1 MMRGDMIGL
10 RNAPQSNTLKVQ
22 LIYASST
29 DEVANW
35 RAELLLILV
44 SMNSW
49 VGDFLGSGSRICIQ
63 ASNGLYVQPRNLQ
76 KLT

>member
-10 RNAPQSNTLKVQ
+10 RNAPQSYFQ

-49 VGDFLGSGSRICIQ
+49 VGDFLGSGSLDCIQ
-63 ASNGLYVQPRNLQ
+63 ASNSVYGHPRNLQ

>member
-10 RNAPQSNTLKVQ
+10 RNAPQSYFQ

-63 ASNGLYVQPRNLQ
+63 VSNGLYGHPRNLQ